1 MRYDFFEMDNIRSMK
16 HNYRIF
22 LILSFFACLS
32 SFAFST
38 EKSASAEAMRVGGKS
53 AYLMDADSKTEIF
66 SQNADERLPIASMC
80 KIMTLS
86 LCFEAID
93 EGKLSFDTMIPV
105 SAHASSMGGSQVF
118 LRSGSS
124 YKAEELMKSIAVCSA
139 NDSCVAMAEYI
150 AGSDSEFVDRMNEKA
165 KSIGAN
171 DTLFANCTGLPKE
184 PQYSTAHDVAY
195 MLDDL
200 IAHEKYFELCSVWNE
215 PFRHPDGKTTDM
227 TNTNKLIR
235 TYQGLD
241 GGKTGFTSEA
251 GFCLAST
258 AKRGDMRVIAVVI
271 GEDTS
276 KGRFQDT
283 EKLFDHAFANFT
295 NRIVLDKDIP
305 LGEKVA
311 VRGGKKEWI
320 QISSEENKGVFSP
333 KGKSEDKIS
342 FELVLNDSVKAPVK
356 RGDTIG
362 EIVIFKNGVEYSRVN
377 AVAFEGDERASYG
390 DIVRRTAAEW
400 NF

>member
-1 MRYDFFEMDNIRSMK
+1 MK

-32 SFAFST
+32 SFAFPT
-38 EKSASAEAMRVGGKS
+38 EKSASAEAMSVGGKS

-105 SAHASSMGGSQVF
+105 SVHASSMGGSQVF

-333 KGKSEDKIS
+333 KGKSEDEIS

-356 RGDTIG
+356 RGDAIG

>member
-1 MRYDFFEMDNIRSMK
+1 MK
-16 HNYRIF
+16 HNYRFF
-22 LILSFFACLS
+22 LILSFFACLNC
-32 SFAFST
+32 FAFST

-333 KGKSEDKIS
+333 KGKSEDEIS